1 MFLQKISKN
10 KKNNQNNKKETILN
24 FNFLLFLISFV
35 LIILIYFTFNVMILH
50 ISFSN
55 IQNYANMYNI
65 TSYKHRRYCLLFDNL
80 REYFFDYNSYTGEKL
95 LKELVDSQFNNIYY
109 VENSLS
115 EDFIISE
122 LPNSFKKIYQ
132 NVSLFNICRFTKD
145 LFFNE
150 NHGNFL
156 VKNNETCNSTTG
168 NSSYFGFNVLQSYYL
183 QLLRINKNYFEVLVK
198 ISKANNFNY
207 NNTLYKTIYEYQ
219 PPENQ
224 KELYLKKDY
233 FQIFNEKTTFE
244 LSIMR
249 FYFIAPIFDY
259 LMDNF
264 YNSINSF
271 WSGKHNLYMIT
282 MILFFIFFTAFFGLY
297 WIPFIYKQDEDIYKT
312 KNMLSIIPKDVLASL
327 KNISKLLNVG
337 NLSVVKNV
345 ENNNEEK
352 KEKEN

>member
-1 MFLQKISKN
+1 
-10 KKNNQNNKKETILN
+10 
-24 FNFLLFLISFV
+24 
-35 LIILIYFTFNVMILH
+35 
-50 ISFSN
+50 
-55 IQNYANMYNI
+55 
-65 TSYKHRRYCLLFDNL
+65 
-80 REYFFDYNSYTGEKL
+80 
-95 LKELVDSQFNNIYY
+95 
-109 VENSLS
+109 
-115 EDFIISE
+115 
-122 LPNSFKKIYQ
+122 
-132 NVSLFNICRFTKD
+132 VSLFNICRFTKD

-198 ISKANNFNY
+198 ISKAYDFNY
-207 NNTLYKTIYEYQ
+207 NNTLYKTSFEYQ

-224 KELYLKKDY
+224 MEIYLKKDY

-264 YNSINSF
+264 YSSIDSY
-271 WSGKHNLYMIT
+271 WKGKHNFYMIT
-282 MILFFIFFTAFFGLY
+282 MVLFFIFFTAFFGLY

-327 KNISKLLNVG
+327 KNISKLLRWKC
-337 NLSVVKNV
+337 LFIFTAKY
-345 ENNNEEK
+345 
-352 KEKEN
+352 